1 MAASAD
7 QEHSMLHRK
16 PRILVVGSFV
26 MDVIATTEQ
35 IPGAGQTVYGKSFH
49 MAPGGKGANQ
59 ALQCARLGAEVTMV
73 GCVGDDLFGQQLL
86 EPLREAGMDVSH
98 VVVRKG
104 IHSGVGHVV
113 LEVTEHSAQNRIVV
127 IPGANRT
134 LTVEEVAWIQQAVSG
149 FDMVLLQLE
158 VPIEVN
164 RAVARWA
171 REAGVPV
178 ILNPAPATE
187 LDDEL
192 LSLVSYL
199 IPNEQEASQETHLPL
214 RFDKSGPWDEDLR
227 NIADTL
233 QGKGVEHVIITLGS
247 YGSAVAETGGPRYVP
262 CVHMEHVADPTAAGD
277 SFVGALSTALAV
289 GLPED
294 AALTFASHTAAITV
308 SRLGAMPSL
317 PTLPEVLEQSVLIGS
332 EYPVMDTL
340 LFYVENGETP
350 EMSLLT
356 RSRRHSSLTLC
367 SVSRAMYCFVM
378 PQSRPIRSRLLIS
391 TTSTF
396 PARTASITSCKA
408 GRSRVIP
415 EPCSAAAPT
424 MVYPACF
431 A

>member
-1 MAASAD
+1 
-7 QEHSMLHRK
+7 
-16 PRILVVGSFV
+16 

-233 QGKGVEHVIITLGS
+233 QGKGV
-247 YGSAVAETGGPRYVP
+247 
-262 CVHMEHVADPTAAGD
+262 
-277 SFVGALSTALAV
+277 
-289 GLPED
+289 
-294 AALTFASHTAAITV
+294 
-308 SRLGAMPSL
+308 
-317 PTLPEVLEQSVLIGS
+317 
-332 EYPVMDTL
+332 
-340 LFYVENGETP
+340 
-350 EMSLLT
+350 
-356 RSRRHSSLTLC
+356 
-367 SVSRAMYCFVM
+367 
-378 PQSRPIRSRLLIS
+378 
-391 TTSTF
+391 
-396 PARTASITSCKA
+396 
-408 GRSRVIP
+408 
-415 EPCSAAAPT
+415 
-424 MVYPACF
+424 
-431 A
+431 